1 MSQPITDPNDERL
14 GAYHQLRG
22 QKADPARFVAESE
35 GVIRRLLG
43 SSIEVESLLATPTRA
58 ARLGPLL
65 PPGVPVFTAERAV
78 LQQVVGYDLHRGCAA
93 VARRPDLSPLP
104 PDPAT
109 VVVAER
115 LSDPAN
121 LGALVRNCRAF
132 GVDLLLIDARG
143 ADPFTPRAIRASA
156 GHVFDQPIA
165 VRDDVAGCLAGL
177 RAGHRVLAATGQ
189 PDAPALG
196 TVDAGPRWMLLV
208 GNEGTGLSEAAL
220 AAADLRVRIPL
231 ANGVSSLNVAAATA
245 VLLHDLRHN

>member
-14 GAYHQLRG
+14 SAYHQLRG
-22 QKADPARFVAESE
+22 QKADPERFVAESE

-43 SSIEVESLLATPTRA
+43 SPIEVESLLATPARA
-58 ARLGPLL
+58 ERLAPLL
-65 PPGVPVFTAERAV
+65 PPGVPGFTAERAL
-78 LQQVVGYDLHRGCAA
+78 LQHVVGYDLHRGCAA
-93 VARRPDLSPLP
+93 VARRPDLTSLP

-165 VRDDVAGCLAGL
+165 IRDEVVGCLADLG
-177 RAGHRVLAATGQ
+177 AGHQIFAATGH
-189 PDAPALG
+189 PEAPALS
-196 TVDAGPRWMLLV
+196 TIDAGPRWVLLV

-220 AAADLRVRIPL
+220 TAANLRVRIPL